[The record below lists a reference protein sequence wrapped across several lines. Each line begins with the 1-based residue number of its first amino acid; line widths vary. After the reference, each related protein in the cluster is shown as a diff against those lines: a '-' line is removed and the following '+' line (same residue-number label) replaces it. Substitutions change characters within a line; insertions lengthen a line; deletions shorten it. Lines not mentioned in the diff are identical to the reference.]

1 METPAF
7 MPIKTFLKEVVFES
21 PNTPDLF
28 FNAESAANLE
38 ISIDVQSRVAEG
50 TSLYLVELHTC
61 LTPKIN
67 ERVVFNL
74 KLIYSTL
81 VEIADQE
88 LEDETR
94 KHLLTV
100 IVPQSMYNPLRA
112 LVWKLTLESGFPPI
126 MMNDYD
132 FATHQANTDIRPF
145 DNHEVSV
152 DEDDDNNNS
161 FAFLKFLKENE
172 RDADKDE
179 DNDNS
184 SAFSKFLNEDMGD
197 ANEELAIY
205 EGSELPQEN
214 IYPLGWEWILE
225 DVRLVEDGAGTSFLK
240 TVKESTGNDLNVYE
254 ETPLYKYYYRFL
266 TPIEYNHPDYNEC
279 EDSYWPMLFQLL
291 FGEGK
296 NVKVIDGS
304 NVLPEIEFDYC
315 EDERRTV
322 SSLTMDELKFIT
334 SELAVKA
341 FTDTL
346 VDILGYEKLMDANY
360 VSTLR
365 TDQLILKEEF
375 HALYNTDQPDA
386 SAEEIAFVERLYARI
401 KDCDLQTFPYK
412 F

>member
-38 ISIDVQSRVAEG
+38 ISIDVQSRVAED

-67 ERVVFNL
+67 EQLVFNL
-74 KLIYSTL
+74 KIVYSTL
-81 VEIADQE
+81 VEITDKE
-88 LEDETR
+88 MDDETR
-94 KHLLTV
+94 KCLLTV

-132 FATHQANTDIRPF
+132 FATHQANTDIKPF
-145 DNHEVSV
+145 DNHEVSFDK
-152 DEDDDNNNS
+152 DEDNDNS
-161 FAFLKFLKENE
+161 FAFLKFLNE
-172 RDADKDE
+172 QEKDE
-179 DNDNS
+179 E
-184 SAFSKFLNEDMGD
+184 SAIDECG
-197 ANEELAIY
+197 ELH
-205 EGSELPQEN
+205 QEN
-214 IYPLGWEWILE
+214 IFPLGYEWIME
-225 DVRLVEDGAGTSFLK
+225 DIRLVDEEAGVSFLN
-240 TVKESTGNDLNVYE
+240 TVKESTGNELLTYE
-254 ETPLYKYYYRFL
+254 ENPLYKYYYRFL
-266 TPIEYNHPDYNEC
+266 TPIKYSHPDYEVC

-296 NVKVIDGS
+296 NVKVIDGD
-304 NVLPEIEFDYC
+304 NGLPEIEFDYC

-322 SSLTMDELKFIT
+322 SSLTLDELKFIT

-346 VDILGYEKLMDANY
+346 VEILGYDKQMDNDYADI
-360 VSTLR
+360 LR
-365 TDQLILKEEF
+365 GDQLILKEEF
-375 HALYNTDQPDA
+375 HALYNTDQPNA
-386 SAEEIAFVERLYARI
+386 SAEEIAFVDKLYARI
-401 KDCDLQTFPYK
+401 KECDLQTFPYK

>member
-38 ISIDVQSRVAEG
+38 ISIDVQSRVAED

-67 ERVVFNL
+67 EQLVFNL
-74 KLIYSTL
+74 KIVYSTL
-81 VEIADQE
+81 VEITDKE
-88 LEDETR
+88 MDDETR
-94 KHLLTV
+94 KCLLTV

-145 DNHEVSV
+145 DNHEVSF
-152 DEDDDNNNS
+152 DKNEDNDNS
-161 FAFLKFLKENE
+161 FAFLKFLNE
-172 RDADKDE
+172 QEKDE
-179 DNDNS
+179 E
-184 SAFSKFLNEDMGD
+184 SAIDECG
-197 ANEELAIY
+197 
-205 EGSELPQEN
+205 ELPQEN
-214 IYPLGWEWILE
+214 IFPLGYEWVLE
-225 DVRLVEDGAGTSFLK
+225 DIRLVDDGAGVSFLN
-240 TVKESTGNDLNVYE
+240 TVKDSTGNSLDVYT
-254 ETPLYKYYYRFL
+254 ETPLYKYFYRFL
-266 TPIEYNHPDYNEC
+266 TPIKYSHPDYEVC

-296 NVKVIDGS
+296 NVKVIDGD
-304 NVLPEIEFDYC
+304 NGLPEIEFDYC

-322 SSLTMDELKFIT
+322 SSLTLDELKFIT

-346 VDILGYEKLMDANY
+346 VEILGYDKQMDNDYADI
-360 VSTLR
+360 LR
-365 TDQLILKEEF
+365 GDQLILKEEF
-375 HALYNTDQPDA
+375 HALYNIDQPNA
-386 SAEEIAFVERLYARI
+386 SAEDIAFVDRLYARI
-401 KDCDLQTFPYK
+401 KECDLQTFPYK

>member
-7 MPIKTFLKEVVFES
+7 MPIKTFLKKVVFES

-38 ISIDVQSRVAEG
+38 ISIDVQSRVAED

-67 ERVVFNL
+67 EQLVFNL
-74 KLIYSTL
+74 KIVYSTL
-81 VEIADQE
+81 VEITDKE
-88 LEDETR
+88 MDDETR
-94 KHLLTV
+94 KCLLTV

-145 DNHEVSV
+145 DNHEVSF
-152 DEDDDNNNS
+152 DKNEDNDNS
-161 FAFLKFLKENE
+161 FAFLKFLNE
-172 RDADKDE
+172 QEKDE
-179 DNDNS
+179 E
-184 SAFSKFLNEDMGD
+184 SAIDECG
-197 ANEELAIY
+197 
-205 EGSELPQEN
+205 ELPQEN
-214 IYPLGWEWILE
+214 IFPLGYKWVLE
-225 DVRLVEDGAGTSFLK
+225 DIRLVDDGAGVSFLN
-240 TVKESTGNDLNVYE
+240 TVKDSTGNSLDVYT
-254 ETPLYKYYYRFL
+254 ETPLYKYFYRFL
-266 TPIEYNHPDYNEC
+266 TPIEYSHPDYEVC
-279 EDSYWPMLFQLL
+279 EDYWPMLFQLL

-296 NVKVIDGS
+296 NVKVIDGE
-304 NVLPEIEFDYC
+304 NGHPEIEFDYC

-322 SSLTMDELKFIT
+322 SSLTLAELKHLT

-346 VDILGYEKLMDANY
+346 VEILGYDKQMDNDYADI
-360 VSTLR
+360 LR
-365 TDQLILKEEF
+365 DDQLILKEEF
-375 HALYNTDQPDA
+375 HALYNTDQPNA
-386 SAEEIAFVERLYARI
+386 SAEEIAFVDKLYARI
-401 KDCDLQTFPYK
+401 KECDLQTFPYK

>member
-1 METPAF
+1 METSAF

-50 TSLYLVELHTC
+50 TSLYLVELHTS
-61 LTPKIN
+61 LTPKIT

-132 FATHQANTDIRPF
+132 FATHQANTDIKPF
-145 DNHEVSV
+145 DNHEVSF
-152 DEDDDNNNS
+152 DKNEDNDNS
-161 FAFLKFLKENE
+161 FAFLKFLNE
-172 RDADKDE
+172 QEKDE
-179 DNDNS
+179 E
-184 SAFSKFLNEDMGD
+184 SAIDECG
-197 ANEELAIY
+197 
-205 EGSELPQEN
+205 ELPQEN
-214 IYPLGWEWILE
+214 IFPLGYEWVLE
-225 DVRLVEDGAGTSFLK
+225 DIRLVDDGAGVSFLN
-240 TVKESTGNDLNVYE
+240 TVKDSTGNSLDVYT
-254 ETPLYKYYYRFL
+254 ETPLYKYFYRYL
-266 TPIEYNHPDYNEC
+266 TPIEYSHPDYEVC
-279 EDSYWPMLFQLL
+279 EDYWPMLFQLL

-296 NVKVIDGS
+296 NVKVIDGD
-304 NVLPEIEFDYC
+304 NGLPEIEFDYC

-322 SSLTMDELKFIT
+322 SSLTLDELKFIT

-346 VDILGYEKLMDANY
+346 VEILGYDKQMDNDYADI
-360 VSTLR
+360 LR
-365 TDQLILKEEF
+365 GDQLILKEEF
-375 HALYNTDQPDA
+375 HALYNTDQPNA
-386 SAEEIAFVERLYARI
+386 SAEEIAFVDKLYARI
-401 KDCDLQTFPYK
+401 KECDLQTFPYK